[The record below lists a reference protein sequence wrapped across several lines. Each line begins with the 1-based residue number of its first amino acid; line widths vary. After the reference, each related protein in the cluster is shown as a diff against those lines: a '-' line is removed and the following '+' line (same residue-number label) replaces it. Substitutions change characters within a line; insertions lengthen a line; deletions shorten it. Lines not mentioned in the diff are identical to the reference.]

1 MVKDS
6 NVVLEIPAAATIA
19 YGVIELYVKQ
29 DGQFG
34 ECHPVLVHAETPH
47 LFLGSPDQG
56 PASRARNWAEH
67 GDDPQWVALLGSLWT
82 RGAEFPTQAQ

>member
-19 YGVIELYVKQ
+19 YGVIELYVRQ

-47 LFLGSPDQG
+47 LFLGSPDQD
-56 PASRARNWAEH
+56 PTSRAGNWAEH
-67 GDDPQWVALLGSLWT
+67 GDDSQWVALLGSL
-82 RGAEFPTQAQ
+82 FPTQAQ